1 LALFFYVAR
10 TVHKIIGSNAS
21 HSRTLGFKSLSKLR
35 RQGARIVESLSL
47 NKTCIDRPWRGDC
60 TPRATLF
67 KAACHD
73 RVRQLGDDRMS
84 ITRPDAQCRWSP
96 CYRTLGRRVPDA
108 RGEWRRGEQDGGL
121 LQELTRQPSGLGGK
135 PHLLLVVQQDAFVLL
150 LLFLEDSDLLF
161 EIPDGLPDLFIGQE
175 YAEHVD
181 ERNPQFLFCNP
192 ERLRDGW
199 VADKCF
205 RR

>member
-1 LALFFYVAR
+1 MSRVR
-10 TVHKIIGSNAS
+10 CIKSSGSNAS

-35 RQGARIVESLSL
+35 WQGARIVESLSL

-84 ITRPDAQCRWSP
+84 ITRPDARCRWSP

-161 EIPDGLPDLFIGQE
+161 EIPRWPSRALYRPRVRR
-175 YAEHVD
+175 ARD